1 MVSKNKNYWMYLVL
15 IFLVVQVIG
24 LVSANYY
31 FKQDLNLGIINNNPN
46 DVWNAVALVGEIIFM
61 TALILIF
68 KKLFKSKGYLK
79 LFEYFALFVGMVVVL
94 EIFLPY
100 VSALFISFLLL
111 WIRDIL
117 KRHKSFGKILLW
129 YNNLL
134 LALSIAGAGSL
145 IGLSLGLLPVTFFL
159 ILLSIYDFVAV
170 FYTKHMVTLA
180 NMFKKQKLSLMF
192 SIPTKKKNYFLGGGD
207 LVVPLVVSSSLFIV
221 LITKYSFITT
231 MIAVILIWITS
242 LIGLA
247 WTFWF
252 LENNRMNIKALPA
265 LPPQAILILMVIFW
279 VYVFLV

>member
-279 VYVFLV
+279 VYVLLV

>member
-1 MVSKNKNYWMYLVL
+1 MNSKSKNYWVYLIL
-15 IFLVVQVIG
+15 IFLIVQIIG
-24 LVSANYY
+24 LISASFY
-31 FKQDLNLGIINNNPN
+31 FKQDLALGIINNNPN

-79 LFEYFALFVGMVVVL
+79 LFEYLALFVGMVVIL
-94 EIFLPY
+94 DIFLPY
-100 VSALFISFLLL
+100 VSALFITLILL

-117 KRHKSFGKILLW
+117 KRNKSFEKILLW

-159 ILLSIYDFVAV
+159 VLLSIYDFIAV
-170 FYTKHMVTLA
+170 FYTKHMITLA
-180 NMFKKQKLSLMF
+180 NMFKKQKLGLMF
-192 SIPTKKKNYFLGGGD
+192 AIPTKKKNYFLGGGD

-221 LITKYSFITT
+221 LITRYSFVTT
-231 MIAVILIWITS
+231 IIAVVLVWITS

-252 LENNRMNIKALPA
+252 LENNKMKIKALPA
-265 LPPQAILILMVIFW
+265 LPPQAVFILMVIFW
-279 VYVFLV
+279 VYVLLV